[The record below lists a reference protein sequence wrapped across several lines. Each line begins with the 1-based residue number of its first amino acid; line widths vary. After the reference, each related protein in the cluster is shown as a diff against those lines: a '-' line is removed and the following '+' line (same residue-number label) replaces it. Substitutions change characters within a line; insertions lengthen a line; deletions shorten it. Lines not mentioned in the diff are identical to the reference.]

1 MRYLLP
7 PMHSQVRYL
16 LSSMGRL
23 EDVTQVII
31 NPSDEAYFN
40 VVSSMSKKED
50 VRVRDVGWCYQML
63 IKKCY
68 NTSFS

>member
-1 MRYLLP
+1 MNVP
-7 PMHSQVRYL
+7 AQVRYL

-23 EDVTQVII
+23 EDVTQVLI

-50 VRVRDVGWCYQML
+50 VRVSCV
-63 IKKCY
+63 IITVIY
-68 NTSFS
+68 NSGCDSDNVT